1 MLFCPLPG
9 QVGHFKRW
17 LTNYFVDHVGIF
29 HMYAEMGNDE
39 RKEMQLK
46 LQDSRNPSGFI
57 AMPNVGG
64 TSQNLTAGNH
74 AVITQKF

>member
-1 MLFCPLPG
+1 
-9 QVGHFKRW
+9 
-17 LTNYFVDHVGIF
+17 
-29 HMYAEMGNDE
+29 MYAEMGNDE

-64 TSQNLTAGNH
+64 TSQNLTAGTH
-74 AVITQKF
+74 AVITQKFWALNTQQQASAQVLRLGPN